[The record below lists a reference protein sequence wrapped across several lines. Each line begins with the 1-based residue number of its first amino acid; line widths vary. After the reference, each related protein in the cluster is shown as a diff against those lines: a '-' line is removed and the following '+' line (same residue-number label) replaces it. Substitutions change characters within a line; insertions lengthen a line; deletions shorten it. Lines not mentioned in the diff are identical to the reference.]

1 LSSTF
6 NQVGAFTLPASS
18 KDAAI
23 LLTLTPG
30 AYTAVVSGINGSTG
44 VALVEVY
51 ATPSSDGLPGGAPLA
66 APLTWITTAPLVY
79 PKADASRPI
88 VAVKDPSV
96 VFHDGL
102 WHIVATI
109 ASTNGWR
116 MGYLNFTSWDQAAD
130 AKLVHLEDN
139 PHFTGHYNCAPQV
152 FYFRPHKKWYL
163 IFQSQQ
169 PRFSTTD
176 NITDVMSWSK
186 PQDFFV
192 GTPKSVVEGWI
203 DYWIICDDTHAYL
216 FFSDD
221 HGRYYRSRTR
231 IEDFPRGFDEPV
243 IVMQEANAADL
254 FEGSCVYR
262 IKGTNQFLC
271 LIECADK
278 NWTRYYRAF
287 TADRLDGEWKP
298 LPGADSAASPFAGNL
313 NVSAE
318 PGATPWANGISHGE
332 LLREG
337 SDETMTVDPKNLQLL
352 YQGLPYGATAPEYLL
367 LPYRLALLRA
377 ASAAR

>member
-1 LSSTF
+1 MTKPLFVRKLALACAGLLSLAASLHAAEGPPIAG
-6 NQVGAFTLPASS
+6 QAAASAASS
-18 KDAAI
+18 SVI
-23 LLTLTPG
+23 
-30 AYTAVVSGINGSTG
+30 
-44 VALVEVY
+44 
-51 ATPSSDGLPGGAPLA
+51 PLA
-66 APLTWITTAPLVY
+66 PRAWTTTGPLVSAI
-79 PKADASRPI
+79 ADERHPI

-96 VFHDGL
+96 VFHDGR
-102 WHIVATI
+102 WHIFATT
-109 ASTNGWR
+109 ASSQGWR
-116 MGYLNFTSWDQAAD
+116 MAYLNFTSWDKAAE

-139 PHFTGHYNCAPQV
+139 PNLHGYNCAPQV
-152 FYFRPHKKWYL
+152 FYFRPQNKWYL

-176 NITDVMSWSK
+176 NIADPMSWSE

-192 GTPKSVVEGWI
+192 GTPKSVVQGWL

-216 FFSDD
+216 FFPDD
-221 HGRYYRSRTR
+221 HGRFYRSRTR

-243 IVMQEANAADL
+243 IVMQEANRADL

-271 LIECADK
+271 LVECADK
-278 NWTRYYRAF
+278 KWNRYYRAF

-298 LPGADSAASPFAGNL
+298 LPGADSAASPFAGNP

-332 LLREG
+332 LLRDG

-352 YQGLPYGATAPEYLL
+352 YQGIPPGTSAPDYLL
-367 LPYRLALLRA
+367 LPYRLALLKPAPA
-377 ASAAR
+377 APSMPSAQ